1 MVWFD
6 LHCSTLVVEIKL
18 PNNLT
23 FGTCRPVDMTQHHH
37 RSLVYDHNSSDKNLN
52 ENSLSPYT
60 CILFKSDTSAC
71 QNWSSLYYN
80 HFADIFCTV
89 SYPCTRI
96 SNPWF
101 CTWSTYTYTP
111 YIHLAVLLLLLCN
124 YLHHTIAILIYSVC
138 NFFTLFSLWRK
149 KCRETLDIRMW
160 KRWLIQVTHR
170 RC

>member
-1 MVWFD
+1 M
-6 LHCSTLVVEIKL
+6 STCWHDPTPSQVSGLW
-18 PNNLT
+18 P
-23 FGTCRPVDMTQHHH
+23 QHFWQKPKWKI
-37 RSLVYDHNSSDKNLN
+37 S
-52 ENSLSPYT
+52 EPYT
-60 CILFKSDTSAC
+60 CILFNSDTSAC

-80 HFADIFCTV
+80 HFVDIFCTV

-96 SNPWF
+96 LNPWF

-124 YLHHTIAILIYSVC
+124 YLHHTIAILMYSVC
-138 NFFTLFSLWRK
+138 NFFTLFSPWRK

>member
-6 LHCSTLVVEIKL
+6 LHCSTLVVEMKL

-37 RSLVYDHNSSDKNLN
+37 RSLVYDHNTSDKNLN
-52 ENSLSPYT
+52 EKSLSPIPASFSKVIRQPAKIGQA
-60 CILFKSDTSAC
+60 CITIILSIFFALFPTPA
-71 QNWSSLYYN
+71 QEYQ
-80 HFADIFCTV
+80 T
-89 SYPCTRI
+89 PG
-96 SNPWF
+96 F
-101 CTWSTYTYTP
+101 CTWNTYTYTP

-124 YLHHTIAILIYSVC
+124 YLHHTIAILMYSVC
-138 NFFTLFSLWRK
+138 NFFTLFSPWRK

-160 KRWLIQVTHR
+160 KRWLIQVTHW